1 MTFQTIL
8 QKIHKIQFRLFFIE
22 LSALIL
28 VAILFIYQWAFNVTE
43 TTKYYN
49 IFECVKD
56 ALIVMNGF
64 FGIALLTVNHI
75 EKEIINEMKKIKL
88 MEDESN

>member
-1 MTFQTIL
+1 MIFETIL

-22 LSALIL
+22 LSVFIL
-28 VAILFIYQWAFNVTE
+28 VVILFIYQKAFNVTE
-43 TTKYYN
+43 ITEYYN

-64 FGIALLTVNHI
+64 FGVVLLTVNHI
-75 EKEIINEMKKIKL
+75 EKEIIDEIKKIKS